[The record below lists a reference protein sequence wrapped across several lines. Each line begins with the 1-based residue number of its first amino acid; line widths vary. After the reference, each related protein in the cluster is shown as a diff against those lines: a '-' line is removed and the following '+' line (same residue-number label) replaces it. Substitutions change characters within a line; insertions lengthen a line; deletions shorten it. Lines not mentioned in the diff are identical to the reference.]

1 MAGERSPAV
10 QWSRGAHAALRSI
23 MDNKATTATH
33 AIDALAQAPPPP
45 RRIAAIDDP
54 NRYWFARHSKSIIFM
69 ILTLAVVGI
78 YEAFTLPIA
87 VFPTTNFPR
96 IIVGV
101 DNGVMPIN
109 QMEVTITRPI
119 EEAVNS
125 VPGLQEVYSI
135 TSRGSAEIDLN
146 FDWGVDMV
154 LTLQRVQAAISRIQ
168 STLPS
173 TVQIDAQ
180 RLDFAS
186 FPILGYSLTSDK
198 VSQTRL
204 WELATYELKPRL
216 NRLNGVASVLVQ
228 GGQQPEFQITPDP
241 ARMLRAHVGVQD
253 ILDAVNH
260 TNLIDSPGLLSQNH
274 QLYLGLVTAQAQNP
288 DQLGDIVIKTNGD
301 VPVRIRD
308 IGTVSPSSAPVYTIV
323 TANGKSAVLL
333 SINRQP
339 NSNTVEVANE
349 VHQEIQDLLPSLP
362 SGVKLEVFYD
372 QSNIVEASIGS
383 VRDAIIIGL
392 FLAGIIIWLFLR
404 DFGTAIMTGLVVP
417 VTILVTFI
425 VMKIMGQSFNM
436 MTLGGLAAA
445 GGLVIDDAIVVVE
458 NIVLHRDGGEGPLRA
473 TASALKELTIPLIG
487 STLTPI
493 VVFLPLISIT
503 GVTGTFF
510 RALAVAMSVSLLT
523 SLVLALSWT
532 TNLGTFLI
540 RRGKHGAEA
549 EIPAT
554 NGASESNGGSGGP
567 NELGGELGGEFGRS
581 DNGPRGATSGEE
593 DGGDSAEMLQIRRMM
608 AAEEASLRGGWF
620 ERIINFYE
628 RWLRRAF
635 AHPLALGGLCAILIV
650 ISYFSYKALGT
661 GLLPAMD
668 EGGFILD
675 YVTPPGSSLQ
685 ETNRMVSHM
694 EQIVRTLPEVES
706 TSRRTGLQLGL
717 AAVTE
722 ANTGD
727 ISVKLKDKRSRSVEE
742 VIEDVRAKVTVAE
755 PAVDVDF
762 HQMLEDMIGD
772 LTGDPKPVMIRLYSD
787 DVDALTQWA
796 PRVGDAIGGI
806 YINGK
811 KPIVDVDDGIDSS
824 MSGPAV
830 VFTVDPV
837 RAAKAGFTTD
847 QLTTVASAIVDGEP
861 ATTPVVI
868 NDRPYTVRVRYP
880 KADRASVEAMRN
892 TVLVNSNGGTT
903 TLGAVSDVSELPG
916 QIEVTRDNLQRAVVV
931 SARLEA
937 IDLKTGITAVQKAV
951 NDLKLPP
958 SIRVEYAGTYKEQ
971 QKSFGELLT
980 VLLLAMVLVFIVLL
994 LEFRAFS
1001 APVAILSSAV
1011 LSTSGVFFALLITR
1025 TTFDVSSFM
1034 GLIMV
1039 IGIVAKNGILLLDA
1053 NQKFRSVGFSAEE
1066 ALVQAGRRRLRPIM
1080 MTAMAAVAGMLPLSL
1095 AIGSGSQMLQPL
1107 AIAVIGGIL
1116 ISMILSLVITPA
1128 MEFFMTRRSQEA
1140 VGT

>member
-1 MAGERSPAV
+1 ME
-10 QWSRGAHAALRSI
+10 
-23 MDNKATTATH
+23 NKTTTTSVKTATTT
-33 AIDALAQAPPPP
+33 LAPP
-45 RRIAAIDDP
+45 RRVAPVDDP

-78 YEAFTLPIA
+78 YEALTLPIA

-109 QMEVTITRPI
+109 QMEVTITRVI

-125 VPGLQEVYSI
+125 VPGLLQVRSI
-135 TSRGSAEIDLN
+135 TSRGSAEIDLD
-146 FDWGVDMV
+146 FDWNVDMV
-154 LTLQRVQAAISRIQ
+154 LTLQQVNSAISRIQ

-173 TVQIDAQ
+173 TAQIEAH

-198 VSQTRL
+198 VPQTQL
-204 WELATYELKPRL
+204 WELATYQLKPRL
-216 NRLNGVASVLVQ
+216 NRLPGVASVLVQ
-228 GGQQPEFQITPDP
+228 GGQQPEFDITPDA
-241 ARMLRAHVGVQD
+241 ARMLRAHVAVQD

-260 TNLIDSPGLLSQNH
+260 TNLIDSPGLLSRNH
-274 QLYLGLVTAQAQNP
+274 QLFLGLVTAQTQSP
-288 DQLGDIVIKTNGD
+288 DQIGEIVIKTNGD
-301 VPVRIRD
+301 IPVRIRD
-308 IGTVSPSSAPVYTIV
+308 IGTVAPAAAPAYTVV
-323 TANGKSAVLL
+323 TANGKPAVLVSL
-333 SINRQP
+333 NRQP
-339 NSNTVEVANE
+339 DSNTVEVANE
-349 VHQEIQDLLPSLP
+349 VHDEIQRITPSLP
-362 SGVKLEVFYD
+362 SGVKLDVFYD
-372 QSNIVEASIGS
+372 QSDIVKASIGS
-383 VRDAIIIGL
+383 VRDAIVIGL
-392 FLAGIIIWLFLR
+392 FLAGLIIWLFLR
-404 DFGTAIMTGLVVP
+404 DWGTAIMTGLVVP
-417 VTILVTFI
+417 VTIMVTFI

-510 RALAVAMSVSLLT
+510 RALAIAMSVSLLT

-540 RRGKHGAEA
+540 RRGKAEAIPETNGVNVGNGGNGGREEFGNGLESHTPRMEAAGAE
-549 EIPAT
+549 
-554 NGASESNGGSGGP
+554 
-567 NELGGELGGEFGRS
+567 
-581 DNGPRGATSGEE
+581 SGEME
-593 DGGDSAEMLQIRRMM
+593 QIRRMM

-635 AHPLALGGLCAILIV
+635 AHPVILAGLCAILV
-650 ISYFSYKALGT
+650 VVSYLSYKTLGSD
-661 GLLPAMD
+661 LLPAMD

-685 ETNRMVSHM
+685 ETNRMLSHI
-694 EQIVRTLPEVES
+694 EQIVRTVPEVDD

-727 ISVKLKDKRSRSVEE
+727 ISVKLKDQRSRSVEE
-742 VIEDVRAKVTVAE
+742 VIEDVRAKVTTAE

-762 HQMLEDMIGD
+762 HQVLEDMIGD

-787 DVDALTQWA
+787 DVDALKQWA
-796 PRVGDAIGGI
+796 PRVADSLEGV
-806 YINGK
+806 YINGR
-811 KPIVDVDDGIDSS
+811 KPVVDIDNGIDSS
-824 MSGPAV
+824 TSGPAV

-847 QLTTVASAIVDGEP
+847 QLTTVTSAIVDGEP
-861 ATTPVVI
+861 ASTPVVV

-880 KADRASVEAMRN
+880 KQSRSSLEAMRN
-892 TVLVNSNGGTT
+892 TLLVNSNGGTA
-903 TLGAVSDVSELPG
+903 TLGALADVSELPG
-916 QIEVTRDNLQRAVVV
+916 QIEVTRDNLQRDVTVA
-931 SARLEA
+931 ARLEG
-937 IDLKTGITAVQKAV
+937 IDLGTGVAAVQKTV

-958 SIRVEYAGTYKEQ
+958 SIRVEYAGTYRQQ
-971 QKSFGELLT
+971 QKSFRDLAT
-980 VLLLAMVLVFIVLL
+980 VLLLALVLVFVVLL

-1001 APVAILSSAV
+1001 APLAILSSAV

-1025 TTFDVSSFM
+1025 TTFNVSSFM

-1053 NQKFRSVGFSAEE
+1053 NQKFRSVGFSAGE
-1066 ALVQAGRRRLRPIM
+1066 ALVQAGRRRLRPIV

-1128 MEFFMTRRSQEA
+1128 MEFFMTRKGEHIAEA
-1140 VGT
+1140 

>member
-1 MAGERSPAV
+1 ME
-10 QWSRGAHAALRSI
+10 
-23 MDNKATTATH
+23 NKTTTGSVKTAT
-33 AIDALAQAPPPP
+33 AILPPP
-45 RRIAAIDDP
+45 RRVAPVDDP

-125 VPGLQEVYSI
+125 VPGLQNVRSV
-135 TSRGSAEIDLN
+135 TSRGSAEIDLD
-146 FDWGVDMV
+146 FSWDVDMV
-154 LTLQRVQAAISRIQ
+154 LTLQQVQSSISRIQ

-173 TVQIDAQ
+173 TAQIEAH
-180 RLDFAS
+180 RLDFSS
-186 FPILGYSLTSDK
+186 FPILGYSITSDK
-198 VSQTRL
+198 VPQTQL
-204 WELATYELKPRL
+204 WELATYQLKPRL
-216 NRLNGVASVLVQ
+216 NRLDGVASVLIQ

-241 ARMLRAHVGVQD
+241 GRMLRAKVALQD

-260 TNLIDSPGLLSQNH
+260 TNLIDSPGLLSRNH
-274 QLYLGLVTAQAQNP
+274 QLFLGLVTAQAQSP
-288 DQLGDIVIKTNGD
+288 DQLADIVIKTNGD
-301 VPVRIRD
+301 IPVRIRD
-308 IGTVSPSSAPVYTIV
+308 IAAVAPSSAPVYTVV
-323 TANGKSAVLL
+323 TANGKPAVLV

-339 NSNTVEVANE
+339 YSNTVEVANE
-349 VHQEIQDLLPSLP
+349 VHQEIQSIEPSLP
-362 SGVKLEVFYD
+362 SGVDLRVFYD
-372 QSNIVEASIGS
+372 QSNIVKASIGS
-383 VRDAIIIGL
+383 VRDAIVIGL
-392 FLAGIIIWLFLR
+392 FLAGLIIWLFLR
-404 DFGTAIMTGLVVP
+404 DWGTAIMTGLVVP
-417 VTILVTFI
+417 VTIMVTFI

-473 TASALKELTIPLIG
+473 TASALKELTVPLIG

-510 RALAVAMSVSLLT
+510 RALAIAMSVSLLT

-540 RRGKHGAEA
+540 RRGKAEAIPETNGGNIGNGGNGGQEGFGNGAEGHTPREATGA
-549 EIPAT
+549 E
-554 NGASESNGGSGGP
+554 SE
-567 NELGGELGGEFGRS
+567 
-581 DNGPRGATSGEE
+581 
-593 DGGDSAEMLQIRRMM
+593 EMEQVRRMM
-608 AAEEASLRGGWF
+608 VAEEASLRGGWF
-620 ERIINFYE
+620 ERIIQFYE

-635 AHPLALGGLCAILIV
+635 AHPVILGGLCAILIV
-650 ISYFSYKALGT
+650 VSYLSYKALGSD
-661 GLLPAMD
+661 LLPAMD

-685 ETNRMVSHM
+685 ETNRMVGHM

-727 ISVKLKDKRSRSVEE
+727 ISVKLKDNRSRGIEE
-742 VIEDVRAKVTVAE
+742 ILADVRAKVTAAE

-762 HQMLEDMIGD
+762 HQVLEDMIGD
-772 LTGDPKPVMIRLYSD
+772 LTGAPQPIVIKLFSD
-787 DVDALTQWA
+787 DVEALKQWA
-796 PRVGDAIGGI
+796 PRVGDSLEGI

-811 KPIVDVDDGIDSS
+811 KPVVDIDNGIDSS
-824 MSGPAV
+824 TSGPAV

-847 QLTTVASAIVDGEP
+847 QLTTVTSAIVDGEP
-861 ATTPVVI
+861 ATTPVVLE
-868 NDRPYTVRVRYP
+868 DRPYVVRVRYP
-880 KADRASVEAMRN
+880 KESRSSLESMKN
-892 TVLVNSNGGTT
+892 TLLVNSNGGTA
-903 TLGAVSDVSELPG
+903 TLGALSNISEEPG
-916 QIEVTRDNLQRAVVV
+916 QIEVIRDNLQRDVAVT
-931 SARLEA
+931 ARLEGL
-937 IDLKTGITAVQKAV
+937 DLGTGVTAVQKTV

-958 SIRVEYAGTYKEQ
+958 SIRVEYGGTYREQ
-971 QKSFGELLT
+971 QKSFRDLVT
-980 VLLLAMVLVFIVLL
+980 VLLLALVLVFIVLL

-1001 APVAILSSAV
+1001 APLAILSSAV
-1011 LSTSGVFFALLITR
+1011 LSTSGVFFALLITH
-1025 TTFDVSSFM
+1025 TTFNVSSFM

-1053 NQKFRSVGFSAEE
+1053 NQKFRAVGFSAGE
-1066 ALVQAGRRRLRPIM
+1066 ALVQAGRRRLRPIV

-1116 ISMILSLVITPA
+1116 ISMVLSLVITPA
-1128 MEFFMTRRSQEA
+1128 MEFFMTRKGEHIAEA
-1140 VGT
+1140 